1 MSGGP
6 ECSAIERIRAFTQVL
21 AAVAERSSATGV
33 YWGETGATHAA
44 QFFVEVAAGKESTW
58 PVLWTGIS
66 RASDGPGRVS
76 YLTLGFRQFQIP
88 ELMLTAP
95 DESATEALWF
105 MLDLFGSCAARGTP
119 IPDGD
124 TVGQDEAQRLRV
136 RYIPSPIDGDA
147 QVWRVD
153 LP

>member
-1 MSGGP
+1 M
-6 ECSAIERIRAFTQVL
+6 ERIAAFTQVL
-21 AAVAERSSATGV
+21 AAITKVAGATGV

-44 QFFVEVAAGKESTW
+44 EFFIDMASGEESLR
-58 PVLWTGIS
+58 PILWTGIS
-66 RASDGPGRVS
+66 RASDGPGRLS
-76 YLTLGFRQFQIP
+76 YLTLGLRQFQIL

-95 DESATEALWF
+95 EENATKAVGF
-105 MLDLFGSCAARGTP
+105 MLELFGYCAARGAA

-124 TVGQDEAQRLRV
+124 TVGQDETQRLRV
-136 RYIPSPIDGDA
+136 RYVPSPIDDKA